1 MYVQNK
7 LGSNKVVRSLV
18 VLLIWDLRT
27 SLTAVLDELREPA
40 PDEDE
45 SDVSQARAMLLP
57 CVQDLLKDFNS
68 CWVTGLA
75 S

>member
-1 MYVQNK
+1 MP
-7 LGSNKVVRSLV
+7 LV
-18 VLLIWDLRT
+18 WDLRT
-27 SLTAVLDELREPA
+27 SLMSVSDDLREPA

-45 SDVSQARAMLLP
+45 ADVSQARAMLVP
-57 CVQDLLKDFNS
+57 WVQAVLKNFNS